1 MVTTQLL
8 NESSQFRNSNSQDE
22 ERKDGIKTRLESLLA
37 IIEDVLSLNNSNDI
51 LLSLRRQV
59 AADIQL
65 FENNHQPCAIPAIH
79 ATFITKTGK
88 PGRPSIHINIDYVE
102 LLHGAGYTLTDIA
115 CAMQVSR
122 STLWRRLQEEGVLLN
137 SYTDISDTDLD
148 SIIKNY
154 QESNPN
160 CGQTLLCGYL
170 HSRQI
175 NVQRER
181 VRESLSRIDPLRQR
195 IRWHPRITRR
205 IYQVPG
211 ANSLWHIDGHHSLVR
226 WRFIIHGAIDGFS
239 RMLVYLHCSTNNRAN
254 TVLSL
259 FKDAVDSYGVP
270 SRVRSD
276 KGGENVLVCRYM
288 ITVKGLN
295 RGSHIAGSS
304 LHNQRIERIWRDVYR
319 CVCSTYHEIFY
330 SLETLGA
337 LEPDSETDLFV
348 LHSLYLPLISH
359 SLKEFSN
366 AWNSHPIRTEHNWS
380 PKRIWMNSMITQEHQ
395 IDSPDTF
402 VDLEEYGVDNDSP
415 LPQEEFNT
423 IEIPETLSSLSTE
436 KRDIFYDQVKLI
448 DWEHNTSGS
457 LFLQAKSI
465 LLSIITDQQ

>member
-1 MVTTQLL
+1 M
-8 NESSQFRNSNSQDE
+8 
-22 ERKDGIKTRLESLLA
+22 
-37 IIEDVLSLNNSNDI
+37 
-51 LLSLRRQV
+51 
-59 AADIQL
+59 
-65 FENNHQPCAIPAIH
+65 
-79 ATFITKTGK
+79 
-88 PGRPSIHINIDYVE
+88 
-102 LLHGAGYTLTDIA
+102 
-115 CAMQVSR
+115 
-122 STLWRRLQEEGVLLN
+122 
-137 SYTDISDTDLD
+137 
-148 SIIKNY
+148 
-154 QESNPN
+154 
-160 CGQTLLCGYL
+160 
-170 HSRQI
+170 
-175 NVQRER
+175 
-181 VRESLSRIDPLRQR
+181 
-195 IRWHPRITRR
+195 
-205 IYQVPG
+205 
-211 ANSLWHIDGHHSLVR
+211 
-226 WRFIIHGAIDGFS
+226 
-239 RMLVYLHCSTNNRAN
+239 
-254 TVLSL
+254 
-259 FKDAVDSYGVP
+259 
-270 SRVRSD
+270 
-276 KGGENVLVCRYM
+276 
-288 ITVKGLN
+288 
-295 RGSHIAGSS
+295 
-304 LHNQRIERIWRDVYR
+304 
-319 CVCSTYHEIFY
+319 YHEIFY